1 VKKTFALA
9 MSFLTIAALA
19 PLHAVGKE
27 FGTQQARDARVG
39 EQAGRAGLSVPAG
52 LKTTL
57 DKIVESYRKIMF
69 LLDDEASLGQEER
82 NRCVEVGRKI
92 HQDKQELLGEL
103 TQSLTADL
111 RRAAGTRFRDKPA
124 GVDGFID
131 YFSNNSALRDVDR
144 LAFIDLA
151 DELLAV
157 VNEAERA
164 GGLGESSTHTAR

>member
-9 MSFLTIAALA
+9 VPILTIVVLA
-19 PLHAVGKE
+19 PLHA
-27 FGTQQARDARVG
+27 FGYELGAQQARDGGGA
-39 EQAGRAGLSVPAG
+39 EQAVRAGSSVPAG

-57 DKIVESYRKIMF
+57 DKIVESYRKIIF
-69 LLDDEASLGQEER
+69 LLDDEASLSQEER

-92 HQDKQELLGEL
+92 HQDKQELLDEL

-111 RRAAGTRFRDKPA
+111 RRAAGTRFRDKP

-131 YFSNNSALRDVDR
+131 YFNNNSALRDVDR

-151 DELLAV
+151 TNYL
-157 VNEAERA
+157 RW
-164 GGLGESSTHTAR
+164 